1 MKKDI
6 KGKVVNEKIEPEIAD
21 TIESDNTG
29 KGEECEEELEEDNKQ
44 DTEVV
49 KEEKEKGKS
58 LIGRFKEA
66 GEEYDALVRGV
77 DVVEEKVSKTE
88 IVTKIFIVLLAAA
101 IFTVCFMWFK
111 YSSHLNEINI
121 SKISLEL
128 NKPEVYQYDIIN
140 PDNIIVKIKGE
151 KFAINS
157 IPKGYKYEL
166 IQPTYSDEVIGVIL
180 NNHVYTLKCNL
191 IKVESIDWVLEE
203 AYDGEKRTNSE
214 WEEVAKKSLQGV
226 IHYEDGTNKKVTDIK
241 DVKVI
246 TESGIRVLEF
256 VANGNTYNWTPD
268 GGLR

>member
-6 KGKVVNEKIEPEIAD
+6 KGKVVNEKIEPEIDD
-21 TIESDNTG
+21 TVEKDTMD
-29 KGEECEEELEEDNKQ
+29 KAEECEEDGSKQ
-44 DTEVV
+44 EV
-49 KEEKEKGKS
+49 KGRGKS

-77 DVVEEKVSKTE
+77 DVVEEKVEEKVSKKE
-88 IVTKIFIVLLAAA
+88 ILVKMLIGLVAIA

-151 KFAINS
+151 KFAISS
-157 IPKGYKYEL
+157 IPKGYTYEL

-191 IKVESIDWVLEE
+191 IKVESIDWILEE
-203 AYDGEKRTNSE
+203 AYDGEKRTSSE
-214 WEEVAKKSLQGV
+214 WEAVAKKSLQGV

-241 DVKVI
+241 DVRVI
-246 TESGIRVLEF
+246 TEGGIRMLEF

>member
-21 TIESDNTG
+21 TIEKDTTE
-29 KGEECEEELEEDNKQ
+29 KVEEGTEDDSKQ
-44 DTEVV
+44 EV
-49 KEEKEKGKS
+49 KEKSKS
-58 LIGRFKEA
+58 LIGRFREA

-77 DVVEEKVSKTE
+77 DVVEEKVEEKVSKKE
-88 IVTKIFIVLLAAA
+88 IFMKMLIGLVAIA
-101 IFTVCFMWFK
+101 IFTVGFMWFK

-128 NKPEVYQYDIIN
+128 NNSEVYQYDIIN

-151 KFAINS
+151 KFAIDS

-191 IKVESIDWVLEE
+191 IKVESIDWILEE
-203 AYDGEKRTNSE
+203 AYDGEERTNSE
-214 WEEVAKKSLQGV
+214 WEAIAKKSLKGV
-226 IHYEDGTNKKVTDIK
+226 YYSSLS
-241 DVKVI
+241 
-246 TESGIRVLEF
+246 SGCQV
-256 VANGNTYNWTPD
+256 
-268 GGLR
+268 